1 MKKSLIITFLLGF
14 VCINTFAQKV
24 IENPEYGFSS
34 VPGTIVKV
42 ELLDT
47 STVLHFHLKMRHGSR
62 FFIPKQSYIQDLNG
76 GDKLFITK
84 TEGTKLGKWNVVPE
98 SGENSY
104 SLHFPKLNKNVKAI
118 DFGEANEGGDW
129 KVYDI
134 VINEDKSILRL
145 PKALRGN
152 WMLTDGSNQWHYGLY
167 SKRAVIDKTIWK
179 YKSIEVKGKK
189 YTIVLEK
196 GSTIKTVYAKLLKND
211 KVGFGESRKKSQS
224 YSLKKVNNPNYKL
237 ANNVEYTEPIF
248 NLDSTTYSGFVKGF
262 TTRAEQK
269 TGTIHINNAFS
280 GHQDSYLI
288 KIADDGSFSVKFPIT
303 HPQSAFVRMPNGA
316 YSVFVE
322 PGKETFHCIDGKES
336 FFMGDCAQV
345 NSDLQ
350 ALEFIKYFNSRKTRE
365 NIGITSPEDY
375 KKVCLDVR
383 DKELN
388 TLKEYANNHFVS
400 AKAFQIKNIQIELT
414 AYQNALGY
422 GMSRRS
428 LKRQNEKAKSDK
440 KKKPFKDFKV
450 HEDYYDFIP
459 KDIIN
464 NKLALLSNDY
474 YFFVNRLIYADLF
487 KVNQSSRAT
496 FTEFA
501 DWLQKNNRELTVEEL
516 EMVEMSKQIQTS
528 EILKKEEAFRKVH
541 GKSEQ
546 AFYKKHKE
554 DMKAYRDYLKE
565 NDLKPK
571 HGHFLVNMAEYIKSK
586 GEKLSNEEMKMV
598 EAVKIMKTKEEFEK
612 ERIFYETYG
621 EVTKRFYKKYG
632 KSFSD
637 VSRYKYYSDRDNKIK
652 AYFGKSDAFLYDVIR
667 FQRASKRLEDY
678 KVYTDNELVRV
689 QSEIKDPF
697 LANYLSVENERTK
710 ANIETNKTKGG
721 YTVNEVNKTE
731 GDELFDSMI
740 EKFKGKVV
748 YVDFWATW
756 CRPCKSGIKRIA
768 PLKETMK
775 NDDVV
780 FLYITNQTS
789 PEDTWKNAIAN
800 IKGEHYRVSTDE
812 WNYLTEKFNISGIP
826 HYVLV
831 NKKGRVV
838 NPKMGHSSNAKLKTI
853 FNTEIQK

>member
-1 MKKSLIITFLLGF
+1 MKKSIVITFLLGF

-24 IENPEYGFSS
+24 IENPEYGFNSL
-34 VPGTIVKV
+34 PGTITKV

-47 STVLHFHLKMRHGSR
+47 TTVLHFHLKMHPGGR
-62 FFIPKQSYIQDLNG
+62 FFIPKQSYIQDLKG

-84 TEGTKLGKWNVVPE
+84 ARGTKLGKWNAVPE
-98 SGENSY
+98 SGENIY
-104 SLHFPKLNKNVKAI
+104 SLYFPKLDKNIKTI

-134 VINEDKSILRL
+134 VINEDEDVLRL
-145 PKALRGN
+145 PKVLRGN
-152 WMLTDGSNQWHYGLY
+152 WMLTDGSNQWHYGFY
-167 SKRAVIDKTIWK
+167 SKRAVIDKHIWN
-179 YKSIEVKGKK
+179 YKSIEAKGKK
-189 YTIVLEK
+189 YTIVLEN

-211 KVGFGESRKKSQS
+211 KVEFGENRKKLQS

-237 ANNVEYTEPIF
+237 VNNVEYTEPIF
-248 NLDSTTYSGFVKGF
+248 NLDSTTYSGFIKGF

-269 TGTIHINNAFS
+269 TGTMHVNNAFS
-280 GHQDSYLI
+280 GHQDTYLI

-303 HPQSAFVRMPNGA
+303 HPQSTFVRMPNGA

-322 PGKETFHCIDGKES
+322 PSKETFHCIDGKES

-350 ALEFIKYFNSRKTRE
+350 ALEFIRYFNHQKTRK
-365 NIGITSPEDY
+365 NIGLTSPKDY

-383 DKELN
+383 DKELKA
-388 TLKEYANNHFVS
+388 LKEYASSHFVS

-422 GMSRRS
+422 GMFRRS
-428 LKRQNEKAKSDK
+428 LKSQNEKAKSVEN
-440 KKKPFKDFKV
+440 KKPFKDFKV

-464 NKLALLSNDY
+464 NRLALLSNGY

-496 FTEFA
+496 LVEFA
-501 DWLQKNNRELTVEEL
+501 DWLQKNNKELTVEEL
-516 EMVEMSKQIQTS
+516 EMVEMSKQIETP
-528 EILKKEEAFRKVH
+528 EIIKKEQLFRKAY
-541 GKSEQ
+541 GKVEQ
-546 AFYKKHKE
+546 AFYKKNQ
-554 DMKAYRDYLKE
+554 DNTKAYGDYLKE

-571 HGHFLVNMAEYIKSK
+571 HSHFLLNMAEYLKEK
-586 GEKLSNEEMKMV
+586 GEILSDEEMKMI
-598 EAVKIMKTKEEFEK
+598 EAVKIMKTKEEYEK
-612 ERIFYETYG
+612 ERVFNETYG
-621 EVTKRFYKKYG
+621 KVKVQFYNKYG
-632 KSFSD
+632 KSYSD
-637 VSRYKYYSDRDNKIK
+637 MSSDKYYSDRDNNIK
-652 AYFGKSDAFLYDVIR
+652 AFFGKSDAFLYDVIR

-678 KVYTDNELVRV
+678 NVYTDDELTQV
-689 QSEIKDPF
+689 QSEIKNPF
-697 LANYLSVENERTK
+697 LANYLAVTNEQTK
-710 ANIETNKTKGG
+710 INIEKNKTKGG
-721 YTVNEVNKTE
+721 YNVNQVNKTE
-731 GDELFDSMI
+731 GDELFDTMLK
-740 EKFKGKVV
+740 KFKGKVV

-756 CRPCKSGIKRIA
+756 CAPCKSGIKRIA

-789 PEDTWKNAIAN
+789 PEGTWKNAIAN
-800 IKGEHYRVSTDE
+800 IKGEHYRVSADE

-831 NKKGRVV
+831 NKQGKVV
-838 NPKMGHSSNAKLKTI
+838 NPKMGHNPNAKLKTI
-853 FNTEIQK
+853 FKAEIQK